1 MHHCASNVAVVVD
14 IFRCYQAIKA
24 RHRTII
30 GSLVSIDRSLVVGR
44 SIHGQL
50 TSHNF
55 SRGSHDPRVVGQNI
69 HSVPSRPERSIR
81 PMAKPLT
88 LIRATHSCV
97 PFLPRASDVRHQSLT
112 PRIWRRIMLDAMHK
126 YAQKWDAVV
135 SFQMTDY

>member
-1 MHHCASNVAVVVD
+1 MVVVVID

-69 HSVPSRPERSIR
+69 HAVPSRPERS
-81 PMAKPLT
+81 PVFY
-88 LIRATHSCV
+88 SC
-97 PFLPRASDVRHQSLT
+97 
-112 PRIWRRIMLDAMHK
+112 
-126 YAQKWDAVV
+126 AVV
-135 SFQMTDY
+135 VGRTSIGTQIHGLYTSTSAKAEGSR